1 MGLVLRNDAKGVS
14 EDSVRTALSLP
25 IRASLPHA
33 PALAARADNGE
44 PPSLRDAY
52 GRACHAALRT
62 MATTL
67 ARVA

>member
-1 MGLVLRNDAKGVS
+1 VS
-14 EDSVRTALSLP
+14 EDAVHAALSLP
-25 IRASLPHA
+25 IRARLPYAQSLA
-33 PALAARADNGE
+33 SRADNGE

-52 GRACHAALRT
+52 GRACQAALRT